1 MKKNPDFGL
10 AAFALLVT
18 LSVLAPLSHRANA
31 SEESTKPSKKGDQGP
46 FKLDSG
52 KPIFITS
59 DRMEADR
66 KKSIITY
73 SGRVVAVQGDMTMNS
88 ANLSASYSEDMKK
101 VKEIIAEGNVRIV
114 QGDREATGAKS
125 VFNGD
130 AQTIT
135 LTGSPAVV
143 KQGNNEVSGSRIV
156 FYIEEDRAIAEGGSE
171 RVKATI
177 FPEEL
182 KKKSED
188 EKKAG
193 DEKKAADEKKTGDE
207 KKVGDAPAPDKQP

>member
-1 MKKNPDFGL
+1 MSMRKNLDFWQ

-18 LSVLAPLSHRANA
+18 LSVLLLFLPNANA
-31 SEESTKPSKKGDQGP
+31 REEGVKASKKGDQGP
-46 FKLDSG
+46 FKLDTD

-66 KKSIITY
+66 KKSIVTY

-101 VKEIIAEGNVRIV
+101 VKEIIAEGNVEIV
-114 QGDREATGAKS
+114 QGDRVATGSKS

-156 FYIEEDRAIAEGGSE
+156 FYIEEDRAIAEGGNE

-177 FPEEL
+177 FPEDL
-182 KKKSED
+182 K
-188 EKKAG
+188 
-193 DEKKAADEKKTGDE
+193 KKTGD
-207 KKVGDAPAPDKQP
+207 APPSGKQP

>member
-1 MKKNPDFGL
+1 MRKNPDFHR
-10 AAFALLVT
+10 AAFALLVA
-18 LSVLAPLSHRANA
+18 LSVLVPLSHNANA
-31 SEESTKPSKKGDQGP
+31 REESAKTSKKGDQGP
-46 FKLDSG
+46 FKLDTD

-101 VKEIIAEGNVRIV
+101 VKEIIAEGNVQIV
-114 QGDREATGAKS
+114 QGDRMATGAKS

-156 FYIEEDRAIAEGGSE
+156 FYIEEDRAVAEGGSE

-182 KKKSED
+182 KKKAGDEKKPD

-193 DEKKAADEKKTGDE
+193 DEPPSG
-207 KKVGDAPAPDKQP
+207 KQP

>member
-101 VKEIIAEGNVRIV
+101 VKEIIAEGNVQIV
-114 QGDREATGAKS
+114 QGDRMATGAKS

-156 FYIEEDRAIAEGGSE
+156 YYIEEDRAVAEGGSG
-171 RVKATI
+171 RVKAAI
-177 FPEEL
+177 YREEV
-182 KKKSED
+182 KKEAD
-188 EKKAG
+188 RGKKAG
-193 DEKKAADEKKTGDE
+193 EGKKGGVEPEAGDRRRA
-207 KKVGDAPAPDKQP
+207 GRRT

>member
-1 MKKNPDFGL
+1 MRKNLDFWR
-10 AAFALLVT
+10 AALALLIA
-18 LSVLAPLSHRANA
+18 LSVLLLLLPNANA
-31 SEESTKPSKKGDQGP
+31 REEGVKAGKKGDQGP
-46 FKLDSG
+46 FKLDTD

-66 KKSIITY
+66 KKGIVTY
-73 SGRVVAVQGDMTMNS
+73 SGRVVAVQGEMTMNS

-101 VKEIIAEGNVRIV
+101 VKEIIAEGNVQIV
-114 QGDREATGAKS
+114 QGDRVATGAKS

-182 KKKSED
+182 KKK
-188 EKKAG
+188 A
-193 DEKKAADEKKTGDE
+193 
-207 KKVGDAPAPDKQP
+207 GDAPPSDKQP

>member
-1 MKKNPDFGL
+1 M
-10 AAFALLVT
+10 LVA
-18 LSVLAPLSHRANA
+18 LSVLVPLSHNVNA
-31 SEESTKPSKKGDQGP
+31 SEESAKTSKKGDQGP
-46 FKLDSG
+46 FKLHTD

-101 VKEIIAEGNVRIV
+101 VKEIIAEGNVQIV
-114 QGDREATGAKS
+114 QGDRMATGAKS

-156 FYIEEDRAIAEGGSE
+156 FYIQEDRAIAEGGSE

-182 KKKSED
+182 KKKTGD

-193 DEKKAADEKKTGDE
+193 DEPPSG
-207 KKVGDAPAPDKQP
+207 KQP

>member
-1 MKKNPDFGL
+1 M
-10 AAFALLVT
+10 ALLVA
-18 LSVLAPLSHRANA
+18 LSVLLMLLPNANA
-31 SEESTKPSKKGDQGP
+31 REEGVKAGKKGDQGP
-46 FKLDSG
+46 FKLDTD

-59 DRMEADR
+59 DRMEVDR
-66 KKSIITY
+66 KKGILTY
-73 SGRVVAVQGDMTMNS
+73 SGRVVAVQGEMTMNS

-101 VKEIIAEGNVRIV
+101 VKEIIAEGNVQIV
-114 QGDREATGAKS
+114 QGDRVATGAKS

-177 FPEEL
+177 FPEEF
-182 KKKSED
+182 K
-188 EKKAG
+188 KKAG
-193 DEKKAADEKKTGDE
+193 DAAPSG
-207 KKVGDAPAPDKQP
+207 KQP